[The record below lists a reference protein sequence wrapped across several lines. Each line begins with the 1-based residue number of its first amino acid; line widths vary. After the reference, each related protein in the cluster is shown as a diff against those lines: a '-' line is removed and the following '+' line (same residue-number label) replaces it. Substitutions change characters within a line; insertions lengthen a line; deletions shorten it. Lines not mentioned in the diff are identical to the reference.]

1 MPITMKPLLLAG
13 LFGLGTAAAVAMNLV
28 VEPIPHT
35 PMANP
40 PQSLPAD
47 PVTVHQPHGHILHP
61 NQRPQVEVVFVLDT
75 TSSMSGL
82 IDAAKN
88 NIWSIASSM
97 ASADPEPD
105 MRMGL
110 VAFRDR
116 GDAYV
121 TWALDLSQDL
131 DAMYLALSNFKAQGG
146 GDGPE
151 SVNAALHAAVNNMAW
166 SQDEQTYKVI
176 FLVGDAPP
184 HMDYADEPQY
194 PAIIEQ
200 ARAKGIVVNCIQ
212 AGNQADT
219 RKVWQQIA
227 SLNQG
232 EFFQVE
238 QGGNAIAVTTPFDE
252 QIARLSRELDATKLF
267 YGSEEKRQR
276 LQEKEKA
283 SRQLFASVPASVQA
297 KRAEYN
303 TKAAGA
309 DNLFADSELVE
320 DVASGR
326 VELDAVPEQSLPE
339 PLLGLDKD
347 ERKKQVQQTAEKRQQ
362 LQAEIAELGKQRQ
375 AYIAAQ
381 LKSDDVAQSLD
392 GKIYEAIRSQAG
404 SKGLQYESGP
414 SF

>member
-1 MPITMKPLLLAG
+1 MSISMSMKSVLLAG
-13 LFGLGTAAAVAMNLV
+13 VLAAGTAAAVGMNLV
-28 VEPIPHT
+28 AERSDPTLINPVSVT
-35 PMANP
+35 P
-40 PQSLPAD
+40 LE
-47 PVTVHQPHGHILHP
+47 QPTDQNLVQP
-61 NQRPQVEVVFVLDT
+61 KVEVVFVLDT

-116 GDAYV
+116 GDDYITRV
-121 TWALDLSQDL
+121 LDLSQDL
-131 DAMYLALSNFKAQGG
+131 DSMYVSLSNFRAQGG

-151 SVNAALHAAVNNMAW
+151 SVNAALHAAVNNVSW
-166 SQDEQTYKVI
+166 SQDNHTYKVI

-194 PAIIEQ
+194 PEIIRQ
-200 ARAKGIVVNCIQ
+200 AKAKGIVVNCIQ
-212 AGNQADT
+212 AGNQNNT

-232 EFFQVE
+232 EFFRVE
-238 QGGNAIAVTTPFDE
+238 QSGSAVEVTTPFDD
-252 QIARLSRELDATKLF
+252 QIAKLSRDLDETKLF

-276 LQEKEKA
+276 LQAKEKA
-283 SRQLFASVPASVQA
+283 SRDLFASVPAAIQA

-303 TKAAGA
+303 SKAAGV

-320 DVASGR
+320 DVASGK
-326 VELDAVPEQSLPE
+326 VELDALPAKSLPE
-339 PLLGLDKD
+339 PLLGLDKA
-347 ERKKQVQQTAEKRQQ
+347 EQKKLVEKTAQKREQI
-362 LQAEIAELGKQRQ
+362 QAEIAELGKQRQ
-375 AYIAAQ
+375 AYIADQ
-381 LKSDDVAQSLD
+381 LKEEEVAQSLD
-392 GKIYEAIRSQAG
+392 GKIYEAIRSQAS
-404 SKGLQYESGP
+404 SKGLNYESGP

>member
-1 MPITMKPLLLAG
+1 MSISMSMKSVLLAG
-13 LFGLGTAAAVAMNLV
+13 VLSAGTAAAVGLNLTS
-28 VEPIPHT
+28 ERPNPIT
-35 PMANP
+35 M
-40 PQSLPAD
+40 D
-47 PVTVHQPHGHILHP
+47 PVVQVKEQLKEQPK
-61 NQRPQVEVVFVLDT
+61 VEVVFVLDT

-116 GDAYV
+116 GDDYITRV
-121 TWALDLSQDL
+121 LDLSQDL
-131 DAMYLALSNFKAQGG
+131 DSMYVSLSNFRAQGG

-151 SVNAALHAAVNNMAW
+151 SVNAALHAAVNNVSW
-166 SQDEQTYKVI
+166 SQDDSTYKVI

-184 HMDYADEPQY
+184 HMDYADESQY
-194 PAIIEQ
+194 PEIIRQ
-200 ARAKGIVVNCIQ
+200 AKAKGIVVNCIQ
-212 AGNQADT
+212 AGNQANT

-238 QGGNAIAVTTPFDE
+238 QGGSAVAVTTPFDDK
-252 QIARLSRELDATKLF
+252 IAKLSRELDETKLF

-276 LQEKEKA
+276 LEAKEKA
-283 SRQLFASVPASVQA
+283 SRELFASVPESVQA

-320 DVASGR
+320 DVVSGK
-326 VELDAVPEQSLPE
+326 VELDALPE
-339 PLLGLDKD
+339 KALPKPLVGLEKS
-347 ERKKQVQQTAEKRQQ
+347 EQKKLVEKTAEKRKQIQ
-362 LQAEIAELGKQRQ
+362 EEIAALGKQRQ
-375 AYIAAQ
+375 AYIADQ
-381 LKSDDVAQSLD
+381 LKEEEVAKSLD
-392 GKIYEAIRSQAG
+392 GKIYEAIRSQAS
-404 SKGLQYESGP
+404 SKGLRYESGP

>member
-1 MPITMKPLLLAG
+1 MSISMSMKSVLLAG
-13 LFGLGTAAAVAMNLV
+13 VLSAGTAAAVGLNLTS
-28 VEPIPHT
+28 ERPNPIT
-35 PMANP
+35 M
-40 PQSLPAD
+40 D
-47 PVTVHQPHGHILHP
+47 PVVQVKEQLKEQPK
-61 NQRPQVEVVFVLDT
+61 VEVVFVLDT

-116 GDAYV
+116 GDDYITRV
-121 TWALDLSQDL
+121 LDLSQDL
-131 DAMYLALSNFKAQGG
+131 DSMYVSLSNFRAQGG

-151 SVNAALHAAVNNMAW
+151 SVNAALHAAVNNVSW
-166 SQDEQTYKVI
+166 SQDDSTYKVI

-184 HMDYADEPQY
+184 HMDYADESQY
-194 PAIIEQ
+194 PEIIRQ
-200 ARAKGIVVNCIQ
+200 AKAKGIVVNCIQ
-212 AGNQADT
+212 AGNQANT

-238 QGGNAIAVTTPFDE
+238 QGGSAVAVTTPFDDK
-252 QIARLSRELDATKLF
+252 IAKLSRELDETKLF

-276 LQEKEKA
+276 LEAKEKA
-283 SRQLFASVPASVQA
+283 SRELFASVPASVQA

-320 DVASGR
+320 DVVRGK
-326 VELDAVPEQSLPE
+326 VELDALPE
-339 PLLGLDKD
+339 KALPKPLVGLEKS
-347 ERKKQVQQTAEKRQQ
+347 EQKKLVEETAEKRKQIQ
-362 LQAEIAELGKQRQ
+362 EEIAALGKLRQ
-375 AYIAAQ
+375 SYIADQ
-381 LKSDDVAQSLD
+381 LKEEEVAKSLD
-392 GKIYEAIRSQAG
+392 GKIYEAIRSQAS
-404 SKGLQYESGP
+404 SKGLSYESGP

>member
-1 MPITMKPLLLAG
+1 MSISMTMKSVVLAG
-13 LFGLGTAAAVAMNLV
+13 ILSVGTAAAVGMNLV
-28 VEPIPHT
+28 AERSGPVSLQPVE
-35 PMANP
+35 
-40 PQSLPAD
+40 QVQQ
-47 PVTVHQPHGHILHP
+47 PVKQQPKI
-61 NQRPQVEVVFVLDT
+61 EVVFVLDT

-116 GDAYV
+116 GDDYITRV
-121 TWALDLSQDL
+121 LDLSQDL
-131 DAMYLALSNFKAQGG
+131 DSMYVSLSNFRAQGG

-151 SVNAALHAAVNNMAW
+151 SVNAALHAALNNVSW
-166 SQDEQTYKVI
+166 SQDESTYKVI

-194 PAIIEQ
+194 PEIIRQ
-200 ARAKGIVVNCIQ
+200 AKAKGIVVNCIQ
-212 AGNQADT
+212 AGNQANT

-227 SLNQG
+227 NLNQG

-238 QGGNAIAVTTPFDE
+238 QGGNAVAVTTPFDDK
-252 QIARLSRELDATKLF
+252 IAKLSRELDETKLF

-276 LQEKEKA
+276 LEAKEKA
-283 SRQLFASVPASVQA
+283 SRELFASVPASVQA

-320 DVASGR
+320 DVASGK
-326 VELDAVPEQSLPE
+326 VELDALPE
-339 PLLGLDKD
+339 KALPKPLVGLDKA
-347 ERKKQVQQTAEKRQQ
+347 EQKKLVEKTAEKRKLIQE
-362 LQAEIAELGKQRQ
+362 EIAVLGKKRQ
-375 AYIAAQ
+375 AYIADQ
-381 LKSDDVAQSLD
+381 LKEEEVAKSLD
-392 GKIYEAIRSQAG
+392 GKIYEAIRSQAS
-404 SKGLQYESGP
+404 SKGLIYESGP

>member
-1 MPITMKPLLLAG
+1 MKTIVLATV
-13 LFGLGTAAAVAMNLV
+13 LSAGTAAAVGMNLV
-28 VEPIPHT
+28 AERSGAAVNDSISI
-35 PMANP
+35 NP
-40 PQSLPAD
+40 VAQQ
-47 PVTVHQPHGHILHP
+47 TEQPK
-61 NQRPQVEVVFVLDT
+61 VEVVFVLDT

-116 GDAYV
+116 GDDYI
-121 TWALDLSQDL
+121 TRIMDLSQDL
-131 DAMYLALSNFKAQGG
+131 DSMYVSLSNFRAQGG

-151 SVNAALHAAVNNMAW
+151 SVNAALHAAVNDVSW
-166 SQDEQTYKVI
+166 SQDESTYKVI

-194 PAIIEQ
+194 PEILRQ
-200 ARAKGIVVNCIQ
+200 AKAKGIVVNCIQ
-212 AGNQADT
+212 AGNQANT

-238 QGGNAIAVTTPFDE
+238 QSGNAVAVTTPFDDK
-252 QIARLSRELDATKLF
+252 IAKLSRELDETKLF

-276 LQEKEKA
+276 LEAKEKA
-283 SRQLFASVPASVQA
+283 SRELFASVPAAVQA

-320 DVASGR
+320 DVASGK
-326 VELDAVPEQSLPE
+326 VELDALPE
-339 PLLGLDKD
+339 KALPKPLVGLDKS
-347 ERKKQVQQTAEKRQQ
+347 EQKKLVEKTAEKRKQIQ
-362 LQAEIAELGKQRQ
+362 EEIAALGKQRQ
-375 AYIAAQ
+375 AYIADQ
-381 LKSDDVAQSLD
+381 LKEEEVAKSLD
-392 GKIYEAIRSQAG
+392 GKIYEAIRSQAS
-404 SKGLQYESGP
+404 SKGLRYESGP